1 MFKFKPTNKTY
12 TDPVSATFKPGIP
25 YGRSKSK
32 GDIVLLDEGFIASKV
47 ILNSNVLREA
57 ILNSKEYLEKAL
69 DITIKDNRKTE
80 EKPKIAKDAEIVEA
94 GLAKAD
100 IPKSGKSL
108 IMETETLEKPTEI
121 KKGTKK

>member
-1 MFKFKPTNKTY
+1 MFKFKPTRLTY
-12 TDPVSATFKPGIP
+12 TDPVSAVFKPGIP
-25 YGRSKSK
+25 FGRSKSK
-32 GDIVLLDEGFIASKV
+32 GDIVLLDEGFMSSKV
-47 ILNSNVLREA
+47 ILNSTVLREA
-57 ILNSKEYLEKAL
+57 ILNSKEFIEKML

-80 EKPKIAKDAEIVEA
+80 EKPKITKDAEIVEA

-100 IPKSGKSL
+100 VPKSCKSL